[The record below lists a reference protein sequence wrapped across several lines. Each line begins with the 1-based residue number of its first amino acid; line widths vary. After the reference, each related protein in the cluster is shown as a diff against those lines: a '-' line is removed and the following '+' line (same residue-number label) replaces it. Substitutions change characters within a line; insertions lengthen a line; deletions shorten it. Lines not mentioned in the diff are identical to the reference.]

1 MLIFFFTL
9 SYYLQKL
16 KNNVYVG
23 NSLEISW
30 LRIQASTEGDVGLIP
45 GQRTKI
51 PHAMWHRQ
59 KTEAKNK
66 CVR

>member
-1 MLIFFFTL
+1 MNKDMGVTYYPPGPLRAEPFDIFR
-9 SYYLQKL
+9 
-16 KNNVYVG
+16 G
-23 NSLEISW
+23 G
-30 LRIQASTEGDVGLIP
+30 QASTEGDVGLIP